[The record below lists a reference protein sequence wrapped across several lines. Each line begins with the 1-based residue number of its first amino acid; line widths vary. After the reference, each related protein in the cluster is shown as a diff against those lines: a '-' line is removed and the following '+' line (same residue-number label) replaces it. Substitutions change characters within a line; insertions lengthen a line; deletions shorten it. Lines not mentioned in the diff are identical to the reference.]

1 LALNADV
8 REGFVFIDHSHA
20 VKVSAVQR
28 DGIAEFVINEHL
40 AFADRSHGTDLAP
53 RLAIRAALDFEAVAV
68 VSAVVESVQ
77 RGRRTFLTGVEGHQG
92 HRQRFVHSESDGRV
106 GIRLYARCGNAVN
119 VPVVPPPLPGN
130 THLPLDVLSDSDQLE
145 EE

>member
-8 REGFVFIDHSHA
+8 REGFVFIDHSQA

-68 VSAVVESVQ
+68 VSAVVVQ
-77 RGRRTFLTGVEGHQG
+77 FNEVVEPSLRASKATRVTG
-92 HRQRFVHSESDGRV
+92 
-106 GIRLYARCGNAVN
+106 N
-119 VPVVPPPLPGN
+119 
-130 THLPLDVLSDSDQLE
+130 VLSTPKVMAE
-145 EE
+145 